1 MLKEHEPPKEPLR
14 VKAERKWRNNEVVK
28 RLKEEKQKPKLV
40 DPDKEPE
47 PAELII
53 NDGRLDG
60 PIKRLENRF
69 KKEIRDMM
77 EGHTRRNLQLY
88 AASIERRRYVL
99 LKEKLRRLR
108 LAQQM
113 EISK

>member
-1 MLKEHEPPKEPLR
+1 MLKEYETPKEPLR
-14 VKAERKWRNNEVVK
+14 DVASRKWRNNQIRR
-28 RLKEEKQKPKLV
+28 RLTEEKQKPKLV

-47 PAELII
+47 PADVII
-53 NDGRLDG
+53 NDGRVDG
-60 PIKRLENRF
+60 PIKRFEDKF

-88 AASIERRRYVL
+88 AASIERRRYML